1 VVKDPSDRKVVMTT
15 RLIRRTAAA
24 VAFALAVATPAL
36 VATSGADAA
45 TATRTKQEPTKLRVV
60 TSGRVVDK
68 DSGQATISGWL
79 TKSGVAY
86 AGQTVLLK
94 AKPGTPAGHHR
105 RFGVVT
111 SGVTGADGTVS
122 FTVEPKVRMLYK
134 LTFAQ
139 NAEARW
145 SASRV
150 VAVAPRATTRLL
162 VKAADTQ
169 KGLHVWGRLK
179 SKGHGV
185 AGRKVTLQMLPSGAT
200 EWSAVKSKWTHR
212 YGRVYFNVTSPT
224 DGAHYRLYYPGGNRL
239 MSATSVTFTP

>member
-1 VVKDPSDRKVVMTT
+1 MTT
-15 RLIRRTAAA
+15 RLIRRAAAA

-36 VATSGADAA
+36 VATPGADAATA

-86 AGQTVLLK
+86 PGQTVLLK
-94 AKPGTPAGHHR
+94 SKPANRAAHR
-105 RFGVVT
+105 RWGVVT
-111 SGVTGADGTVS
+111 SGVTGTDGTVS
-122 FTVEPKVRMLYK
+122 FTVEPTVKMLYK

-150 VAVAPRATTRLL
+150 VSVRSLITTRLL
-162 VKAADTQ
+162 VKAADT
-169 KGLHVWGRLK
+169 KNGLHVWGRLK
-179 SKGHGV
+179 AKGYGL
-185 AGRKVTLQMLPSGAT
+185 AGRKVTLQVLSSGAT
-200 EWSAVKSKWTHR
+200 EWSAVKTKRTHR
-212 YGRVYFNVTSPT
+212 YGRVYYNVKTPT
-224 DGAHYRLYYPGGNRL
+224 EGAQYRLYYPGGNRL
-239 MSATSVTFTP
+239 LSATSVTFTP